1 MSEERRTFD
10 NGHIEGFVA
19 RKPELRYTPNGT
31 AVTRFSIPINGRW
44 NPQTQTRNEGTVWV
58 NCVAFGRM
66 AEMIAEDVD
75 KGDLV
80 IATGKFQANQWTTQ
94 EGETRTDLEI
104 IISNI
109 AKKLIPAKA
118 SPAASSEAT
127 YTPEPEGD
135 LPF

>member
-1 MSEERRTFD
+1 VSEERRVYD

-19 RKPELRYTPNGT
+19 KKPELRYTPGGM

-66 AEMIAEDVD
+66 AEMIAEEVD

-94 EGETRTDLEI
+94 EGEVRTDLEI

-109 AKKLIPAKA
+109 AKKLIPPKEA
-118 SPAASSEAT
+118 SAPSSAPA
-127 YTPEPEGD
+127 PDDD